1 MIKKIFFSAAV
12 LFAGISTATAD
23 TVLRFADGAPNRG
36 TRSDAV
42 VHFFDEV
49 TRLSE
54 GDLKFDPHWGGAM
67 FDYTTVG
74 DGVSSGSVDLGSV
87 AGAYNPRK
95 LKAITIGDLTLA
107 EYADPWVGMRAMYEL
122 MTTNQ
127 AIQDMLAKENLVYIT
142 GFSST
147 GIQFEC
153 GGKNVIRTVED
164 IKGKRIRAISNWIP
178 VLKGLGANI
187 VNLGAGEIYQALD
200 TGLLDCSASYIYSIR
215 TLKTHEVI
223 NSLTIADWGQFSGF
237 VMAMNLDT
245 WNDLTEKQQKI
256 LRQAGSE
263 MIDFFGETQI
273 AEMDDVVEGLRTGSI
288 GSKVSVYELP
298 AEEREK
304 LTLASEKYAPSWAES
319 VNKDGLPGDQIW
331 SEYESMLKKY
341 EAQRIALGYPWER

>member
-1 MIKKIFFSAAV
+1 MIKKLAFSAAIT
-12 LFAGISTATAD
+12 LAGISTATAD

-36 TRSDAV
+36 TRSDAI

-49 TRLSE
+49 TKLSE

-87 AGAYNPRK
+87 VGAYNPRK
-95 LKAITIGDLTLA
+95 LKAIAIGDLTSG
-107 EYADPWVGMRAMYEL
+107 YSDPWVGMRAMYEL
-122 MTTNQ
+122 MTTNKIVQ
-127 AIQDMLAKENLVYIT
+127 EMLDKENLVYVT
-142 GFSST
+142 GYSST

-153 GGKNVIRTVED
+153 GGKTVIRTVD
-164 IKGKRIRAISNWIP
+164 DLKGKRIRGISSWTP
-178 VLKGLGANI
+178 VLKGLGANV

-223 NSLTIADWGQFSGF
+223 KSLTIADWGQLSGF
-237 VMAMNLDT
+237 VMVMNKDS
-245 WNDLTEKQQKI
+245 WNDLTEKQQQI
-256 LRQAGSE
+256 LRKAGSE

-273 AEMDDVVEGLRTGSI
+273 AEMSDVVEGLRTGSI
-288 GSKVSVYELP
+288 GNKVSVYELP

-304 LTLASEKYAPSWAES
+304 LTLASEKYATKWADG
-319 VNKDGLPGDQIW
+319 VNKDGLPGDEIW
-331 SEYESMLKKY
+331 SEYQALLEKY
-341 EAQRIALGYPWER
+341 DTERTTLGYPWER

>member
-1 MIKKIFFSAAV
+1 MIKKIAFSAAIM
-12 LFAGISTATAD
+12 LAGISTATAD

-36 TRSDAV
+36 TRSDAI

-87 AGAYNPRK
+87 VGAYNPRK
-95 LKAITIGDLTLA
+95 LKAIAIGDLTSG
-107 EYADPWVGMRAMYEL
+107 YSDPWVGMRAMYEL
-122 MTTNQ
+122 MTTNKTV
-127 AIQDMLAKENLVYIT
+127 QDMLDKENLVYVT
-142 GFSST
+142 GYSST

-153 GGKNVIRTVED
+153 GGKTVIRSVDD
-164 IKGKRIRAISNWIP
+164 IKGKRIRGISSWTP
-178 VLKGLGANI
+178 VLKGLGASV

-200 TGLLDCSASYIYSIR
+200 TGLIDCSASYIYSIR

-223 NSLTIADWGQFSGF
+223 KSLTVADWGQLSGF
-237 VMAMNLDT
+237 VMVMNKDS
-245 WNDLTEKQQKI
+245 WNDLTEKQQQI
-256 LRQAGSE
+256 LRKAGSE

-288 GSKVSVYELP
+288 GSKVPVYELP

-304 LTLASEKYAPSWAES
+304 LTLASEKYAAKWADS
-319 VNKDGLPGDQIW
+319 VNKDGLPGDEIW
-331 SEYESMLKKY
+331 SEYQALLEKY
-341 EAQRIALGYPWER
+341 DTERTSLGYPWER